1 MSRPGLIILL
11 MLGLSAC
18 GSMSDTAYKL
28 DNTMFA
34 YERALRWG
42 DYDVAYSAHI
52 NEKGPLSAE
61 QRKNLKRFRLTGYKV
76 TQTKFAADEKHA
88 TQLVELRYYNEE
100 NVRERSLNHVVEWEY
115 DPAGNHWQ
123 ITSPFPAFK

>member
-1 MSRPGLIILL
+1 MWRQGFIVMLVMGLY
-11 MLGLSAC
+11 AC
-18 GSMSDTAYKL
+18 SSMSDMAYKL

-52 NEKGPLSAE
+52 NEKGPLTAE
-61 QRKNLKRFRLTGYKV
+61 QRKNLKRFRLTAYKV
-76 TQTKFAADEKHA
+76 TQSKFVDEKHA

-100 NVRERSLNHVVEWEY
+100 NVRERTINLNVEWEF
-115 DPAGNHWQ
+115 DDVGNRWQ

>member
-1 MSRPGLIILL
+1 MWRQGFIILL
-11 MLGLSAC
+11 MLGLFAC
-18 GSMSDTAYKL
+18 STMSDMAYKL
-28 DNTMFA
+28 DTTMFA

-52 NEKGPLSAE
+52 NEKGPLTAE
-61 QRKNLKRFRLTGYKV
+61 QRKNLKRFRLTAYKV
-76 TQTKFAADEKHA
+76 TQSKFVDEKHA

-100 NVRERSLNHVVEWEY
+100 NVRERTINLNVEWEF
-115 DPAGNHWQ
+115 DDVGNRWQ